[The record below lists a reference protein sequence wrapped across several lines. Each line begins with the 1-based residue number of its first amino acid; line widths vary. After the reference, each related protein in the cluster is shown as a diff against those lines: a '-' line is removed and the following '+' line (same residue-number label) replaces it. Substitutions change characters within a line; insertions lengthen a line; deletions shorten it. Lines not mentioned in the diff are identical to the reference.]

1 MSHKEIIF
9 ARKKLRRSFFVFPPS
24 RLIFSS
30 RLPGLQTKLTVQK
43 GNQYPRKRFTP
54 LPLPTMHYAS
64 IENLA
69 KSFGIRTLFKNISFY
84 VEEGDKIA
92 LVARNGSG
100 KSTLLKIIAGLD
112 TADSGTVWVH
122 KDIKVIMLQQDTHF
136 EEMKSI
142 WDNVLRMDNPVVKVV
157 KEYEMCLEQE
167 EENIEKLTDL
177 MARVD
182 ELNAWSFESE
192 LKQILGKLNL
202 HHLNEPVK
210 NLSGGQRKRVAL
222 AQALIEA
229 QLHEGKCLLILDEP
243 TNHLDVEMIE
253 WLEDYLS
260 AQKVTLLC
268 VTHDRYFLDAV
279 CNEILEME
287 DEKIYVYKGNYDYF
301 LEQKSL
307 RQEVQA
313 SELQKDKNIFRK
325 ELEWMRKQPK
335 ARTTKSKSRQDA
347 FADIEERVSKRK
359 EETDVSLQVKM
370 TRLGGKVLEMKKIYK
385 SYGDKVIL
393 KGFDHTF
400 KKGERIGIVGKNGI
414 GKSTFLKI
422 ALQQEKPDSGKVNHG
437 DTVVFGNFNQE
448 GLQYKEDKRAIEY
461 VKDFA
466 EFFPLADGT
475 KISATQFM
483 EKFGFASEQQYT
495 PLSKLS
501 GGEKRRL
508 HLLSIL
514 FLNPNFLILDEPTN
528 DLDLQTLRTLEEF
541 LLDFPGCILIVSHD
555 RYFMDRMVDH
565 LFAFEGDGVI
575 KDFPGNYT
583 LYREWK
589 STVDRDS
596 STGPGGLAVDRGA
609 SEEKQA
615 PAIKA
620 EQRTT
625 NIGQRKPSF
634 KEKHEFEQL
643 EKEMPELQKEK
654 AALEEKMN
662 SGSMDYDALQKA
674 AQRISSIVQLLDEK
688 EMRWLE
694 LSERI

>member
-1 MSHKEIIF
+1 
-9 ARKKLRRSFFVFPPS
+9 
-24 RLIFSS
+24 
-30 RLPGLQTKLTVQK
+30 
-43 GNQYPRKRFTP
+43 
-54 LPLPTMHYAS
+54 MHYAS

-112 TADSGTVWVH
+112 TADNGTVWVH
-122 KDIKVIMLQQDTHF
+122 KDIKVIMLQQETQF
-136 EEMKSI
+136 EEGKTI
-142 WDNVLRMDNPVVKVV
+142 WDNVLRMNNPVVKAV

-167 EENIEKLTDL
+167 PENIEKLTSL
-177 MARVD
+177 MTKVD
-182 ELNAWSFESE
+182 ELNVWNFESE
-192 LKQILGKLNL
+192 LQQILGKLNL

-210 NLSGGQRKRVAL
+210 NLSGGQKKRVAL

-229 QLHEGKCLLILDEP
+229 QLHQGKCLLILDEP
-243 TNHLDVEMIE
+243 TNHLDVQMIE

-260 AQKVTLLC
+260 AQKITLLC

-279 CNEILEME
+279 CNEILEID
-287 DEKIYVYKGNYDYF
+287 DEKVYEYKGDYDYF

-313 SELQKDKNIFRK
+313 SELQKDKNIYRK
-325 ELEWMRKQPK
+325 ELEWMCKQPK

-347 FADIEERVSKRK
+347 FADIEERISQRK
-359 EETDVSLQVKM
+359 EETDISLQVKM
-370 TRLGGKVLEMKKIYK
+370 TRLGGKVLELKKIYK
-385 SYGDKVIL
+385 SYNDKIIL
-393 KGFDHTF
+393 KGFDYTF
-400 KKGERIGIVGKNGI
+400 KKGERIGIVGKNGV

-422 ALQQEKPDSGKVNHG
+422 ALLQEKPDSGKVNHG

-448 GLQYKEDKRAIEY
+448 GLHYKEDKRAIEY
-461 VKDFA
+461 VKEIA
-466 EFFPLADGT
+466 EFFPLADGG

-483 EKFGFASEQQYT
+483 EKFGFTAEQQYT

-514 FLNPNFLILDEPTN
+514 FCNPNFLILDEPTN

-565 LFAFEGDGVI
+565 LFAFEGDGII

-583 LYREWK
+583 LYRQHK
-589 STVDRDS
+589 
-596 STGPGGLAVDRGA
+596 LA
-609 SEEKQA
+609 EEK
-615 PAIKA
+615 KA
-620 EQRTT
+620 LPCDSNELVKKQTPEPKT
-625 NIGQRKPSF
+625 QQPPKSNQQRKPTF
-634 KEKHEFEQL
+634 KEKYEFDQL
-643 EKEMPELQKEK
+643 EKDI
-654 AALEEKMN
+654 AALQNEKNELEVKMN
-662 SGSMDYDALQKA
+662 SGTLNYETLQEA
-674 AQRISSIVQLLDEK
+674 ASRISIIVNELDEK

-694 LSERI
+694 LSELM

>member
-1 MSHKEIIF
+1 
-9 ARKKLRRSFFVFPPS
+9 
-24 RLIFSS
+24 
-30 RLPGLQTKLTVQK
+30 
-43 GNQYPRKRFTP
+43 
-54 LPLPTMHYAS
+54 MHYAS

-112 TADSGTVWVH
+112 TADSGTLWVH
-122 KDIKVIMLQQDTHF
+122 KDIKVIMLQQDTVF
-136 EEMKSI
+136 EENKSI
-142 WDNVLRMDNPVVKVV
+142 WDNVLKMDNPVVKVV

-177 MARVD
+177 MAKVD
-182 ELNAWSFESE
+182 ELNAWNFESE

-243 TNHLDVEMIE
+243 TNHLDVQMIE

-279 CNEILEME
+279 CNEILEMD
-287 DEKIYVYKGNYDYF
+287 DEKIYVYKGDYDYF

-347 FADIEERVSKRK
+347 FTDIEERVSQRK
-359 EETDVSLQVKM
+359 EETDISLQVKM
-370 TRLGGKVLEMKKIYK
+370 TRLGGKVLEMKKINK

-393 KGFDHTF
+393 KGFDYTF
-400 KKGERIGIVGKNGI
+400 KRGERIGIVGKNGI

-422 ALQQEKPDSGKVNHG
+422 ALQQEMPDSGKVNHG

-448 GLQYKEDKRAIEY
+448 GLQYKEDKRAIDY

-466 EFFPLADGT
+466 EFFPLADGG

-483 EKFGFASEQQYT
+483 EKFGFAAEQQYT

-583 LYREWK
+583 LYREYK
-589 STVDRDS
+589 
-596 STGPGGLAVDRGA
+596 LA
-609 SEEKQA
+609 EEKNPSA
-615 PAIKA
+615 VKPIPEVKA
-620 EQRTT
+620 EQQTT
-625 NIGQRKPSF
+625 NNPQGLAGKPQTSKPTF
-634 KEKHEFEQL
+634 KEKFEFEQL
-643 EKEMPELQKEK
+643 EKEIPELQKEK
-654 AALEEKMN
+654 TELEEKMN
-662 SGSMDYDALQKA
+662 AGSMDYDALQKA
-674 AQRISSIVQLLDEK
+674 AERISTIVQLLDEK

>member
-1 MSHKEIIF
+1 
-9 ARKKLRRSFFVFPPS
+9 
-24 RLIFSS
+24 
-30 RLPGLQTKLTVQK
+30 
-43 GNQYPRKRFTP
+43 
-54 LPLPTMHYAS
+54 MHYAS
-64 IENLA
+64 IENIG

-84 VEEGDKIA
+84 VEEGDKVA
-92 LVARNGSG
+92 FVARNGSG

-112 TADSGTVWVH
+112 TADSGTLWVH
-122 KDIKVIMLQQDTHF
+122 KDIKVVMLQQDTTF
-136 EEMKSI
+136 DETKSI
-142 WDNVLRMDNPVVKVV
+142 WDNILRLDNPVVKVV
-157 KEYEMCLEQE
+157 KEYEMCLEDDP
-167 EENIEKLTDL
+167 ENIDKLTNL

-182 ELNAWSFESE
+182 ELNAWNFESE

-243 TNHLDVEMIE
+243 TNHLDVQMIE

-287 DEKIYVYKGNYDYF
+287 DEKIYVYNGDYDYF

-307 RQEVQA
+307 RHEVQQ

-325 ELEWMRKQPK
+325 ELEWMRKQPR

-347 FADIEERVSKRK
+347 FTEIEERVSQKK
-359 EETDVSLQVKM
+359 EDVDVSLQVKM
-370 TRLGGKVLEMKKIYK
+370 TRLGGKVLEMKKINK
-385 SYGDKVIL
+385 SYGDKVLI
-393 KGFDHTF
+393 KGFEYIF
-400 KKGERIGIVGKNGI
+400 KKGERVGIVGKNGV

-422 ALQQEKPDSGKVNHG
+422 ALHQEKPDSGKVNHG
-437 DTVVFGNFNQE
+437 DTVVFGNFDQE
-448 GLQYKEDKRAIEY
+448 GLVYKEDKRAIEF

-466 EFFPLADGT
+466 EFFPLADGS
-475 KISATQFM
+475 KISASQFM
-483 EKFGFASEQQYT
+483 EKFGFMAEQQYT

-508 HLLSIL
+508 HLLSVL

-565 LFAFEGDGVI
+565 LFAFEGDGII

-583 LYREWK
+583 QYREALAAAQFTGHVIADK
-589 STVDRDS
+589 KTIEPVIRQRSAST
-596 STGPGGLAVDRGA
+596 
-609 SEEKQA
+609 
-615 PAIKA
+615 
-620 EQRTT
+620 EQ
-625 NIGQRKPSF
+625 KKLSF
-634 KEKHEFEQL
+634 KEKHEFESI
-643 EKEMPELQKEK
+643 EKEIPLLQKEK
-654 AALEEKMN
+654 ITLEEKMN
-662 SGSMDYDALQKA
+662 KGSMPFDELQQA
-674 AQRISSIVQLLDEK
+674 AQRIGGIVQLLDEK

-694 LSERI
+694 LSERM

>member
-1 MSHKEIIF
+1 
-9 ARKKLRRSFFVFPPS
+9 
-24 RLIFSS
+24 
-30 RLPGLQTKLTVQK
+30 
-43 GNQYPRKRFTP
+43 
-54 LPLPTMHYAS
+54 MHYAS
-64 IENLA
+64 VENLS

-92 LVARNGSG
+92 FVARNGSG

-112 TADSGTVWVH
+112 HADGGTVWVH
-122 KDIKVIMLQQDTHF
+122 KDIKVIMLQQDTPF
-136 EEMKSI
+136 EENKSI

-157 KEYEMCLEQE
+157 KAYEQCLEE
-167 EENIEKLTDL
+167 DADNIEKLTDL
-177 MARVD
+177 MALVD
-182 ELNAWSFESE
+182 ELNAWNFESE

-222 AQALIEA
+222 AQSLIEM

-243 TNHLDVEMIE
+243 TNHLDVSMIE

-260 AQKVTLLC
+260 AQKVTLLL
-268 VTHDRYFLDAV
+268 VTHDRYFLDTV
-279 CNEILEME
+279 CNEILEMDE
-287 DEKIYVYKGNYDYF
+287 EKIFTYKGDYDYF
-301 LEQKSL
+301 LEQKSM

-347 FADIEERVSKRK
+347 FAVVEERVSLKK
-359 EETDVSLQVKM
+359 EDTEVSLQVKM
-370 TRLGGKVLEMKKIYK
+370 TRLGGKILEMKKINK
-385 SYGDKVIL
+385 SYGDKVLI
-393 KGFDHTF
+393 KNFDYTF
-400 KKGERIGIVGKNGI
+400 KRGERVGIVGKNGV

-422 ALQQEKPDSGKVNHG
+422 ALHQEKPDSGKINHG
-437 DTVVFGNFNQE
+437 DTVVFGNFDQE
-448 GLQYKEDKRAIEY
+448 GLKYKEDKRAIEY

-466 EFFPLADGT
+466 EFFPLADGS
-475 KISATQFM
+475 KISASQFM
-483 EKFGFASEQQYT
+483 EKFGFNAEQQYT

-508 HLLSIL
+508 HLLAVL

-575 KDFPGNYT
+575 KDFPGNYSQ
-583 LYREWK
+583 YREALANEK
-589 STVDRDS
+589 F
-596 STGPGGLAVDRGA
+596 TGYEVVAEKIPVVEEAVV
-609 SEEKQA
+609 KQKNNNE
-615 PAIKA
+615 IK
-620 EQRTT
+620 
-625 NIGQRKPSF
+625 KLSF
-634 KEKHEFEQL
+634 KEKSEFETI
-643 EKEMPELQKEK
+643 EKEMPALQKEK
-654 AALEEKMN
+654 ETIEEKMN
-662 SGSMDYDALQKA
+662 SGNLNFEELQKA
-674 AQRISSIVQLLDEK
+674 AARVGEIVALLDEK

-694 LSERI
+694 LSERTA

>member
-1 MSHKEIIF
+1 M
-9 ARKKLRRSFFVFPPS
+9 
-24 RLIFSS
+24 
-30 RLPGLQTKLTVQK
+30 
-43 GNQYPRKRFTP
+43 
-54 LPLPTMHYAS
+54 
-64 IENLA
+64 
-69 KSFGIRTLFKNISFY
+69 
-84 VEEGDKIA
+84 EEGDKIA
-92 LVARNGSG
+92 FVARNGSG

-112 TADSGTVWVH
+112 TSDSGTLWVH
-122 KDIKVIMLQQDTHF
+122 KDIKVVMLQQDTAF
-136 EEMKSI
+136 DEMKSI
-142 WDNVLRMDNPVVKVV
+142 WDNILRLDNPVVKVV

-167 EENIEKLTDL
+167 AENIEKLTDL
-177 MARVD
+177 MSRVD
-182 ELNAWSFESE
+182 ELNAWNFESE

-229 QLHEGKCLLILDEP
+229 QLHAGKCLLILDEP
-243 TNHLDVEMIE
+243 TNHLDVQMIE

-279 CNEILEME
+279 CNEILEMD
-287 DEKIYVYKGNYDYF
+287 DEKIYVYKGDYDYF

-307 RQEVQA
+307 RHEVQQ

-347 FADIEERVSKRK
+347 FTEIEERVNLKK
-359 EETDVSLQVKM
+359 EDAEVSLQVKM
-370 TRLGGKVLEMKKIYK
+370 TRLGGKVLEMKKINK
-385 SYGDKVIL
+385 SYGDKVLI
-393 KGFDHTF
+393 KGFDYTF
-400 KKGERIGIVGKNGI
+400 KKGERIGIVGKNSV

-422 ALQQEKPDSGKVNHG
+422 ALQQEKPDTGKVNHG

-466 EFFPLADGT
+466 EFFPLADGS
-475 KISATQFM
+475 KVSASQFM
-483 EKFGFASEQQYT
+483 EKFGFNAEQQYT

-555 RYFMDRMVDH
+555 RYFMDRLVDH
-565 LFAFEGDGVI
+565 LFAFEGNGVI
-575 KDFPGNYT
+575 KDYPGNYT
-583 LYREWK
+583 QYREALGK
-589 STVDRDS
+589 EGF
-596 STGPGGLAVDRGA
+596 TGHVVVEDKIEAPVAKVRQPGNEPKKL
-609 SEEKQA
+609 
-615 PAIKA
+615 
-620 EQRTT
+620 
-625 NIGQRKPSF
+625 SF
-634 KEKHEFEQL
+634 KEKQEFENI
-643 EKEMPELQKEK
+643 EKDIPALQKEK
-654 AALEEKMN
+654 LLLEEKMN
-662 SGSMDYDALQKA
+662 TGTMVFDELQKA
-674 AQRISSIVQLLDEK
+674 AERISTIVLLLDEK